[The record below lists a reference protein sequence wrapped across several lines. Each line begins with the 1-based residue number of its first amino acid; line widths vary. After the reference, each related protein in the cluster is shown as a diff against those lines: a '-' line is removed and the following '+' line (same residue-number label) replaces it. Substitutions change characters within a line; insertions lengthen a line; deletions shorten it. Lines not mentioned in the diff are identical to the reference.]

1 MGFLPQLLTAVALQ
15 TVAQL
20 GLVQGQASAL
30 WGLLLLPAP
39 YVIGSLSRRSMLAG
53 HFRRAS
59 VLGRILGLGSVAGFG
74 VLVLGTNWLGLL
86 RRWSGSPL
94 DPESWPEPTLILAFA
109 PFVILQVLCIDA
121 EARMNTRP
129 GAGRSAARG
138 LALRMFLS
146 TVTPLAVYLGVLGV
160 VGAVPLART
169 LVEEVDLYHALFLTL
184 LLVGMGLGVPHLIAN
199 AWRTSPLG
207 QGPTGEILSRV
218 AERAGFTCREVRVWH
233 TGNLIANAAIVGM
246 GRRRLVLFSDA
257 LLQALGPRELASVY
271 GHEIGHAKCRHVSIF
286 LAWSLGFF
294 LAADLLAPADELW
307 GSVFLAGALGAWILG
322 FGWLSRRSELEAD
335 LYSLNL
341 LGDSEA
347 LASALGKVGQRMS
360 DRGGWR
366 HFSASIRMGF
376 LKRASADPDV
386 GRRFKSR
393 MRLGARL
400 GAVLLAVTGVLELRQ
415 MSEAYG
421 PQRTRAD
428 LVLGRYPAA
437 IARGA
442 KLDGEWSELR
452 ALTELVADL
461 MERGAVGGEQ
471 LEQALTEDLTRSEWV
486 RAGGWAALLAL
497 RGNASATDF
506 LRLMELVDEG
516 AGGGLEAESLEARL
530 PPSWRVPR

>member
-1 MGFLPQLLTAVALQ
+1 MALL

-30 WGLLLLPAP
+30 WGLLLLLAP
-39 YVIGSLSRRSMLAG
+39 YVVGRLSRRSMLAG

-59 VLGRILGLGSVAGFG
+59 LLGRLLGLWSVVGFG
-74 VLVLGTNWLGLL
+74 VFVLGTNWIALL
-86 RRWSGSPL
+86 RQWSGSSL
-94 DPESWPEPTLILAFA
+94 DPESWPELTLIPAFA

-121 EARMNTRP
+121 EARVNTRP
-129 GAGRSAARG
+129 GVGRSAARG

-184 LLVGMGLGVPHLIAN
+184 LLVGMSLGVPHLIAN
-199 AWRTSPLG
+199 AWRTRPLEP
-207 QGPTGEILSRV
+207 GPTSEILGRV
-218 AERAGFTCREVRVWH
+218 AERAGFTCREVRVWD
-233 TGNLIANAAIVGM
+233 TGNLIANAAIVGV
-246 GRRRLVLFSDA
+246 GRRRLVLLSDA
-257 LLQALGPRELASVY
+257 LLQTLGPRELASVY

-294 LAADLLAPADELW
+294 LAADLLAPASELW
-307 GSVFLAGALGAWILG
+307 GSVFLAGALGTWILC

-347 LASALGKVGQRMS
+347 LASALGQVGQRMS

-376 LKRASADPDV
+376 LASVSTDPEV
-386 GRRFKSR
+386 GRRFKRR
-393 MRLGARL
+393 MRVGAWLGA
-400 GAVLLAVTGVLELRQ
+400 GLLAVTGALELRQ
-415 MSEAYG
+415 MGEAYG

-428 LVLGRYPAA
+428 LALGRYPAA
-437 IARGA
+437 IARAA

-452 ALTELVADL
+452 ALTQLVASL
-461 MERGAVGGEQ
+461 AERGPVGEEQ
-471 LEQALTEDLTRSEWV
+471 LERALTEDLNRKEWV

-497 RGNASATDF
+497 RGSAPATDF

-516 AGGGLEAESLEARL
+516 AGGGREAESLEARL
-530 PPSWRVPR
+530 PPSWKVPH

>member
-1 MGFLPQLLTAVALQ
+1 MGFLPQLLTAVALL

-30 WGLLLLPAP
+30 WGLLLLLAP
-39 YVIGSLSRRSMLAG
+39 YVVGRLSRRSMLAG

-59 VLGRILGLGSVAGFG
+59 LLGRLLGLWSVVGFG
-74 VLVLGTNWLGLL
+74 VFVLGTNWIALL
-86 RRWSGSPL
+86 RQWSGSSL
-94 DPESWPEPTLILAFA
+94 DPESWPELTLIPAFA

-121 EARMNTRP
+121 EARVNTRP
-129 GAGRSAARG
+129 GVGRSAARG

-184 LLVGMGLGVPHLIAN
+184 LLVGMSLGVPHLIAN
-199 AWRTSPLG
+199 AWRTRPLEPG
-207 QGPTGEILSRV
+207 LTSEILGRV
-218 AERAGFTCREVRVWH
+218 AERAGFTCREVRVWD
-233 TGNLIANAAIVGM
+233 TGNLIANAAIVGV
-246 GRRRLVLFSDA
+246 GRRRLVLLSDA
-257 LLQALGPRELASVY
+257 LLQTLGPRELASVY

-294 LAADLLAPADELW
+294 LAADLLAPASELW
-307 GSVFLAGALGAWILG
+307 GSVFLAGALGTWILC

-347 LASALGKVGQRMS
+347 LASALGQVGQRMS

-376 LKRASADPDV
+376 LASVSTDPEV
-386 GRRFKSR
+386 GRRFKRR
-393 MRLGARL
+393 MRVGAWLGA
-400 GAVLLAVTGVLELRQ
+400 GLLAVTGALELRQ
-415 MSEAYG
+415 MGEAYG

-428 LVLGRYPAA
+428 LALGRYPAA
-437 IARGA
+437 IARAA

-452 ALTELVADL
+452 ALTQLVASL
-461 MERGAVGGEQ
+461 AERGPVGEEQ
-471 LEQALTEDLTRSEWV
+471 LERALTEDLNRKEWV

-497 RGNASATDF
+497 RGSAPATDF

-516 AGGGLEAESLEARL
+516 AGGGREAESLEARL
-530 PPSWRVPR
+530 PPSWKVPH

>member
-15 TVAQL
+15 TLAQL
-20 GLVQGQASAL
+20 GLVQGEASAL
-30 WGLLLLPAP
+30 WGLLLMSVP
-39 YVIGSLSRRSMLAG
+39 YLFGSLNRRSMLAG
-53 HFRRAS
+53 RFRRAS
-59 VLGRILGLGSVAGFG
+59 LFGRLLGIWSVVGFG
-74 VLVLGTNWLGLL
+74 VLVLGTNWLTLL

-94 DPESWPEPTLILAFA
+94 DPEAWPEPTLILAFM

-129 GAGRSAARG
+129 GAGRRAARG

-146 TVTPLAVYLGVLGV
+146 TATPLAVYLGVLGL
-160 VGAVPLART
+160 VGAYPLART
-169 LVEEVDLYHALFLTL
+169 LVEEVDLCHALFLTL
-184 LLVGMGLGVPHLIAN
+184 LLVGMSLGVPHLISN
-199 AWRTSPLG
+199 AWRTSPLEP
-207 QGPTGEILSRV
+207 GPTSEMLGRV
-218 AERAGFTCREVRVWH
+218 AGRAGFTCRGVRVWH
-233 TGNLIANAAIVGM
+233 TGNLVANAAIVGM

-307 GSVFLAGALGAWILG
+307 GSVFLAAALGAWLVG

-335 LYSLNL
+335 LYSLDL
-341 LGDSEA
+341 LGDLEA
-347 LASALGKVGQRMS
+347 LASALGQVGQKTS

-366 HFSASIRMGF
+366 HFSTSVRMGF

-386 GRRFKSR
+386 GRRFKRR
-393 MRLGARL
+393 MRLGAWL
-400 GAVLLAVTGVLELRQ
+400 GAGLLAVTGGLELWQ
-415 MSEAYG
+415 MGEAYG

-437 IARGA
+437 IVRAA
-442 KLDGEWSELR
+442 ELDGESSELQT
-452 ALTELVADL
+452 LTGLVGELI
-461 MERGAVGGEQ
+461 ERGAVQEEQ
-471 LEQALTEDLTRSEWV
+471 LEQALTDDLARRNWE
-486 RAGGWAALLAL
+486 RAGGWATLLAL
-497 RGNASATDF
+497 RGHAPAADF
-506 LRLMELVDEG
+506 LRLMELLDEG
-516 AGGGLEAESLEARL
+516 AGRGPEAQSLEARL